1 MTKCDNCGSENF
13 FLLTRQNPK
22 GQKGIFHCEQ
32 CTGTLV
38 DNVGEALVAAIQG
51 EAQEP
56 ANTEITIR
64 CTNCGLEFESDYDLE
79 QNLIDLET
87 GEIHDGCPTCKTD
100 AYLMDLIKYPDLE
113 PAND

>member
-51 EAQEP
+51 EDQEP
-56 ANTEITIR
+56 AMTEITIR

-79 QNLIDLET
+79 QNLIDPET

-100 AYLMDLIKYPDLE
+100 AYLMDLIKYPD
-113 PAND
+113 

>member
-1 MTKCDNCGSENF
+1 MTKCDNCGTENF
-13 FLLTRQNPK
+13 LLLTRQNPK

-51 EAQEP
+51 EDP
-56 ANTEITIR
+56 
-64 CTNCGLEFESDYDLE
+64 
-79 QNLIDLET
+79 
-87 GEIHDGCPTCKTD
+87 K
-100 AYLMDLIKYPDLE
+100 E